1 MGFMHSS
8 VTEDPWTG
16 ASGLGDGVPSGAAT
30 RGLVL
35 RANAIDGAMPLD
47 AQLGISPRKSVPDEL
62 RDALFGQS
70 HPSRKTAAGAAT
82 GKGGLGEMAPRLAT
96 FAILDAAK
104 TVNLPELL
112 EDSRLEHRCLFKG
125 AAFETLKNVAPWLVR
140 LDEDNKLTRSLFTQS
155 DACWHLW
162 GRFSG
167 MFIRTSSG
175 FDDVWRHFRKFT
187 QMRDEKG
194 QVLYLRFWDRAVLNV
209 ARRARRE
216 DALYQALVGDMQIIW
231 HSPEPDHPHRFWHLS
246 SSYS

>member
-1 MGFMHSS
+1 MGFMHST
-8 VTEDPWTG
+8 VIEDPWTG
-16 ASGLGDGVPSGAAT
+16 ASALDDGVPSGAVT

-35 RANAIDGAMPLD
+35 RANVIDGVMPLD
-47 AQLGISPRKSVPDEL
+47 ALIGISPRKSVPEGL
-62 RDALFGQS
+62 REPLFSYWQPS
-70 HPSRKTAAGAAT
+70 HKTAVGAASGAGT
-82 GKGGLGEMAPRLAT
+82 VGERAQDLAT

-112 EDSRLEHRCLFKG
+112 EDSGLEHRCLFKG

-140 LDEDNKLTRSLFTQS
+140 LDEESKLTRNLFTKS
-155 DACWHLW
+155 EACWHLW

-167 MFIRTSSG
+167 MFIRTPSG

-187 QMRDEKG
+187 QLRDEKG

-209 ARRARRE
+209 ARRARHE

-231 HSPEPDHPHRFWHLS
+231 HNPEPDHPHRFWHLS
-246 SSYS
+246 RSYS